1 MLMLHAFVFWSLVV
15 MAVLL
20 PALLAGLLLARPVIV
35 EVRHI
40 SGETPRRPAPDGDK

>member
-15 MAVLL
+15 MAV
-20 PALLAGLLLARPVIV
+20 LAGLLLARPVIV

-40 SGETPRRPAPDGDK
+40 SGEAPRRPAPDGDE